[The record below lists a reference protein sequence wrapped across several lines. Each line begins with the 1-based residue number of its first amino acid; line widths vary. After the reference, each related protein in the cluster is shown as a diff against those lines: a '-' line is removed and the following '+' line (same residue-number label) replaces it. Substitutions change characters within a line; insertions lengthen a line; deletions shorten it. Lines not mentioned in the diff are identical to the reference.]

1 MRRGEER
8 GREERWM
15 CNYFGSAGGGV
26 LLLEESGCDVG
37 WREQHLG
44 QYLRLELW
52 RGGKVRQVLEGLRCG
67 QEERKRSG
75 RRCNA
80 FGGVWL

>member
-1 MRRGEER
+1 MR
-8 GREERWM
+8 GRRDGYVIILEVL
-15 CNYFGSAGGGV
+15 GGGV
-26 LLLEESGCDVG
+26 LLLEVSGCDVG

-52 RGGKVRQVLEGLRCG
+52 RGGLMRQVLEGLRCG
-67 QEERKRSG
+67 QEERKKRG
-75 RRCNA
+75 RRCNS